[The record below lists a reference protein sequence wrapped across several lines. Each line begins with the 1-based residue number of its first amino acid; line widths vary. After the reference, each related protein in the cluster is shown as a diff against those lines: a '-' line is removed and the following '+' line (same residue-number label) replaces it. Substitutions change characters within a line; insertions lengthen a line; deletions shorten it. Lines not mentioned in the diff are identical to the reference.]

1 MISRILFAI
10 TVTLTVG
17 LPVLSAQSAKADS
30 GHVKELCK
38 EAQYT
43 AVQKGKIVTIT
54 AKGEHNTGGYREAFE
69 KAAITIFPPEFS
81 FYHWRPTGIVSQM
94 ITKFTSTT
102 SFPSNKKVDSV
113 KVTDG
118 NGPHQIQVAHK

>member
-1 MISRILFAI
+1 MTTRRFFVTSI
-10 TVTLTVG
+10 TLTLG
-17 LPVLSAQSAKADS
+17 LSVCVAQNTKAGS

-54 AKGEHNTGGYREAFE
+54 AKGDHNTGGYRVAFE

-81 FYHWRPTGIVSQM
+81 FYHWRPTGIVPQM
-94 ITKFTSTT
+94 VTPFTATTKFS
-102 SFPSNKKVDSV
+102 SKKKIDSV

-118 NGPHQIQVAHK
+118 NGPHQIQVTQ